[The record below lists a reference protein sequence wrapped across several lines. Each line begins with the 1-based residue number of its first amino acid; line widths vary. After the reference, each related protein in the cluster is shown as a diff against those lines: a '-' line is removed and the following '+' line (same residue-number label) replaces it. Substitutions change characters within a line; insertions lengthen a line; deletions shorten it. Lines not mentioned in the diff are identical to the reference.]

1 MVGHAEALSDGLRGL
16 GELLTDQG
24 ERLLREVRAAR
35 RELRARLEAAIKGDG
50 AAQARSGPSEPPEPR
65 RANGPQRGRFVRGGE
80 SEDLAPPSWVEYP

>member
-24 ERLLREVRAAR
+24 ERLLREVRAAG

-50 AAQARSGPSEPPEPR
+50 AA
-65 RANGPQRGRFVRGGE
+65 
-80 SEDLAPPSWVEYP
+80 